1 MQYCPLEANQIASVM
16 DLYAQNCKIYNS
28 QKLKAPPGPPG
39 ARALILQISSLATK
53 LNLYP
58 KNSYF

>member
-28 QKLKAPPGPPG
+28 QKLKAPGPSG
-39 ARALILQISSLATK
+39 ARALILQISSLVTK

-58 KNSYF
+58 KNSYC